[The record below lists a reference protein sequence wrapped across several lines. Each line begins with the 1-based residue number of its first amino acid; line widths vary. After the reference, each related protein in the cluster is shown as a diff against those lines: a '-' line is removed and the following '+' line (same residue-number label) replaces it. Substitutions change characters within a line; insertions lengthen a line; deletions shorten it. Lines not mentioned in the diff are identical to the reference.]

1 MSTPQPQQLLYG
13 LNDRPPTGR
22 LLMLAFQHVCLMA
35 SVLVLPAVLVAE
47 IGGSRE
53 EAQTMVALSMI
64 TCGLGTILQAM
75 RLPGIGSGY
84 FCPNVVGP
92 NFFSASMSAAW
103 IGGLP
108 LMRGMTIFAGLFEVV
123 FAGVI
128 RRVKFLFP
136 NEILGLVVMM
146 VGVGLVPVSSS
157 KLMSIEFVSDVTN
170 RPAVGVSLAVL
181 LLIITLTVRGSGIFR
196 LFAILIGM
204 VSGYII
210 CFIFNMVKPEDIAL
224 LKESPLLR
232 LPDMTSLG
240 GIDFSI
246 DLVPTFIIV
255 SICGTLK
262 SFGNLVLAEKVN
274 NPDWKEVNIG
284 DMQRGLVADGIALAG
299 AGLLGGMA
307 SDTSSTNVA
316 LTGTSGATSRVIAYA
331 TGAMFIL
338 LGFFPKVSSLLAI
351 MPMPVAGAVLVFSA
365 CYMMMSGIQIM
376 TSEKLDYR
384 RTFALGLGLFA
395 GFSHDIVPQVYADVP
410 QFLNP
415 IIGSSLSFAVIV
427 AVTLNQLLA
436 LKPPAPKAANQ
447 T

>member
-13 LNDRPPTGR
+13 LNDRPPTVR
-22 LLMLAFQHVCLMA
+22 LLLLAFQHTCLMA
-35 SVLVLPAVLVAE
+35 SALVLPAVLIAE
-47 IGGSRE
+47 IGGSRL
-53 EAQTMVALSMI
+53 EAQTIVALSMI
-64 TCGLGTILQAM
+64 ACGIGTILQAM

-92 NFFSASMSAAW
+92 NFFAASMSAAW
-103 IGGLP
+103 LGGVP
-108 LMRGMTIFAGLFEVV
+108 LMRGMTIFAGLFQIL

-157 KLMSIEFVSDVTN
+157 KLMSIEFASDAAN
-170 RPAVGVSLAVL
+170 RPAVAVSLAVL
-181 LLIITLTVRGSGIFR
+181 VLMVVLTVRGSGLFR

-204 VSGYII
+204 VAGYVL
-210 CFIFNMVKPEDIAL
+210 CFGLGMMKPEDIAL
-224 LKESPLLR
+224 VKE
-232 LPDMTSLG
+232 LPWVRVPDFWSLG
-240 GIDFSI
+240 GIAFSI

-274 NPDWKEVNIG
+274 NPDWQAPNMG

-299 AGLLGGMA
+299 AGALGGMA

-331 TGAMFIL
+331 TGAIFIL
-338 LGFFPKVSSLLAI
+338 LGFLPKVSSILAI
-351 MPMPVAGAVLVFSA
+351 MPAPVAGAVLVFSG
-365 CYMMMSGIQIM
+365 CYMIMSGIQII

-384 RTFALGLGLFA
+384 KTFAVGLGLFA
-395 GFSHDIVPQVYADVP
+395 GLSHDIVPQVYSNVP
-410 QFLNP
+410 AFLNP
-415 IIGSSLSFAVIV
+415 ITGSSLSLAVVV
-427 AVTLNQLLA
+427 AVGLNQLLGW
-436 LKPPAPKAANQ
+436 KPKAQKQAN
-447 T
+447 